1 MTHTSDLESSSV
13 MRLHNLL
20 QVGDQHRLT
29 HTSDLESAVDDV
41 PPQQVGPSAHS
52 HPTSSTLHLCSCS
65 TLDPILKQSYLSG
78 YMAICTMVP
87 TVDCGLGSR
96 ALPNASVFIQVL
108 HRQTNTTPLDSLSP
122 RCNTWIQAPSWDDTS
137 CRSSSSTNTL
147 CVTWYMTHS
156 IASAPSPSVSSLS
169 TTDTTCTSG
178 GRTLSVPVP
187 SRWKRMNSIQR
198 ALFVPPLDLNPPIP
212 VDTITQ
218 SPRWGMARARESILG
233 WDLVQS
239 NHIA

>member
-1 MTHTSDLESSSV
+1 MIIQLPNSTSTCTKARTRCSILVPSNPYFERLIQVSDQPQPWRFCRHDSHIQPWIIKSV

-20 QVGDQHRLT
+20 QVGDQPQPPGSIGT

-78 YMAICTMVP
+78 CMAICTRVP

-122 RCNTWIQAPSWDDTS
+122 RCNTCVWACMHTCIQAPSWDDTS
-137 CRSSSSTNTL
+137 CRKT
-147 CVTWYMTHS
+147 
-156 IASAPSPSVSSLS
+156 SL
-169 TTDTTCTSG
+169 
-178 GRTLSVPVP
+178 
-187 SRWKRMNSIQR
+187 N
-198 ALFVPPLDLNPPIP
+198 
-212 VDTITQ
+212 
-218 SPRWGMARARESILG
+218 
-233 WDLVQS
+233 
-239 NHIA
+239 